1 MSLSQRY
8 MEFQQMLAFR
18 GCSVDFYMPV
28 AKLYIIISMIKKLV
42 NFPDETIE
50 IKHKQMLITHD
61 PYPHHRP
68 LRKIG

>member
-1 MSLSQRY
+1 

-42 NFPDETIE
+42 NFPDETID
-50 IKHKQMLITHD
+50 I
-61 PYPHHRP
+61 
-68 LRKIG
+68 